1 MFFLEYDENLPKYY
15 NLNHKFLWERMDHK
29 VLSDTKL
36 FEKIEINW
44 FSLDDMKRRKNEFR
58 KFYQEIVDKF
68 LEDKEN
74 IYNFAVKKTNKSHNK
89 TVKSRNRSD

>member
-15 NLNHKFLWERMDHK
+15 NQNHKFLWERMDHK

-44 FSLDDMKRRKNEFR
+44 FSVEDMKKHKKEFR

-74 IYNFAVKKTNKSHNK
+74 IYNFAIKKTNKPHNK
-89 TVKSRNRSD
+89 TIKSSR